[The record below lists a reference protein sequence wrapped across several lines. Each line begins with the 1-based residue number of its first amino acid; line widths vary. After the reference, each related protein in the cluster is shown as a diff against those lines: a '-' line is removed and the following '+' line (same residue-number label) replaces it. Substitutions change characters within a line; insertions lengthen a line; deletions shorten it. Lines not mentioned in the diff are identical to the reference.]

1 MAELIANGE
10 EPRDGFAVAMGLF
23 NCQTPAATVATR
35 DVKSALRGHG
45 RRQEI
50 RLPVLAREQKSC
62 QRSGKTRED
71 RGVPPSSGG
80 YLIRQVHRGR
90 SPIRH

>member
-1 MAELIANGE
+1 MTELIATE
-10 EPRDGFAVAMGLF
+10 EQPRDGFTVAMGLF

-50 RLPVLAREQKSC
+50 
-62 QRSGKTRED
+62 
-71 RGVPPSSGG
+71 
-80 YLIRQVHRGR
+80 
-90 SPIRH
+90 